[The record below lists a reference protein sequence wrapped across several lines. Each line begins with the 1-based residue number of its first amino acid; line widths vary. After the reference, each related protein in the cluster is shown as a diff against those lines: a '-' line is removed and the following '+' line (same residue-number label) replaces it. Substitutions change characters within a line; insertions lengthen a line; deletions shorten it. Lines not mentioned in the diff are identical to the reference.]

1 MIMRINLKAVALAC
15 VSCFALGQAKA
26 QELKTEVFS
35 LLNLDYPGLE
45 KVKTLHNEGKDADAA
60 KALLDYYRARTDVKT
75 PDVNLKNIKI
85 SKTEQQWADDALQHT
100 FFVHKGYQ
108 PSFNYGEDIDWRYWP
123 VKDNELRWQL
133 HRHKW
138 FTPMGKAYRVSGD
151 EKYAEEWAK
160 QYIDWIKKNPLVK
173 IDKSEYEMADD
184 KLKGDAENV
193 RFAWRPLE
201 VSNRLQDQTSQ
212 FQLFL
217 PSPSF
222 TPEFLTEFL
231 VNYHK
236 HAVHILG
243 NYSDQGNHLLFEAQ
257 RMIYAGAF
265 FPEFKDAQT
274 WRKSGIDILNREIN
288 VQVYPDGGQFELDPH
303 YHLAA
308 INIFCKALRIA
319 DMNGFR
325 GEFPQSYLDTVENMI
340 VFYMNVSFPD
350 YTNPCFSDAKL
361 TTKREMIKNY
371 KDWHKLFPENKAIL
385 WFATEGKKGELP
397 AYLSKG
403 FLKSGFFV
411 FRNSW
416 GTDAAQMVVK
426 AGPKGFWH
434 CQPDNGTFELWF
446 NGKKLFADS
455 GSYVYAGKGEVM
467 EWRNWF
473 RQTRVHNTLTLND
486 KNLETTESVTK
497 LWQPEGDVQVLVTEN
512 PGYKNLKHR
521 RSVFFVDNAYFVIV
535 DEAAGDA
542 KGVVNLHF
550 QMPKGKVANSRED
563 MTFVTQFENG
573 SNMKLQCF
581 GPDGMTMKKEE
592 GWLSTAYRKKV
603 KRMNVSFNVRKD
615 GEDAVR
621 YITIIY
627 PVKDSADA
635 PEMSAKFKNKKFDE
649 NGLEIEV
656 KVGGKKRTLKYTLQ

>member
-1 MIMRINLKAVALAC
+1 MRINMKAVALAC

-635 PEMSAKFKNKKFDE
+635 PEMSAKFKNRKFDE

-656 KVGGKKRTLKYTLQ
+656 KVGGKKRTLEYALQ

>member
-1 MIMRINLKAVALAC
+1 MRINLKAVALAC

-340 VFYMNVSFPD
+340 TFYMNVSFPD

-385 WFATEGKKGELP
+385 YFATEGKKGELP

-635 PEMSAKFKNKKFDE
+635 PEMSAKFKNRKFDE

-656 KVGGKKRTLKYTLQ
+656 KVGGKKRTLEYALQ